1 MYYYYISLSE
11 KNGEM
16 MKVVFMGTPQM
27 AVPTLRELLENNID
41 VALVITQTD
50 KPKGRGK
57 QMQAPPVKE
66 FALEKG
72 IPVLQPKSLR
82 NNPEILEELKS
93 IKPDFLVVAAYGKI
107 LPQEVLDVPEYAP
120 VNVHFSLLPKY
131 RGAAPVN
138 WAVIN
143 GEKDT
148 GVATML
154 MDAGLDTG
162 DILLVEKTEIGRK
175 TAEDIAE
182 ELSET
187 GAKLLIKTLLNF
199 KEITP
204 VKQNDAEMTYAPM
217 MKKEDGRIDWTKSA
231 SSIECMIRGFVP
243 WPAAYSMLDGKIVKL
258 FAAEV
263 VKAPEDAAPGTV
275 FDVTKKTFSIKCGN
289 DGLKILELQPE
300 GKKRMPVGSFLAG
313 AKLTGGEKFE

>member
-1 MYYYYISLSE
+1 
-11 KNGEM
+11 

-27 AVPTLRELLENNID
+27 AVPTLRELVDNDIE

-66 FALEKG
+66 FAVEKG
-72 IPVLQPKSLR
+72 IEVIQPQSLKNNDEVLEK
-82 NNPEILEELKS
+82 IKS
-93 IKPDFLVVAAYGKI
+93 IAPDFLVVAAYGKI
-107 LPQEVLDVPEYAP
+107 LPRAVLDAPKYAP

-143 GEKDT
+143 GEKET

-162 DILLVEKTEIGRK
+162 DILLVEKTPVDKK
-175 TAEDIAE
+175 TAVDIAE

-187 GAKLLIKTLLNF
+187 GAKLLIKTLREF
-199 KEITP
+199 ESITP
-204 VKQNDAEMTYAPM
+204 VKQNEAEMTYAPM
-217 MKKEDGRIDWTKSA
+217 MKKEDGHIDWSRSA
-231 SSIECMIRGFVP
+231 AQIECMIRGFVP
-243 WPAAYSMLDGKIVKL
+243 WPTAYTSLGGKTMKL
-258 FAAEV
+258 FSAEV
-263 VKAPEDAAPGTV
+263 VNAPEEIDAGV
-275 FDVTKKTFSIKCGN
+275 VYDVTKKSFSVKCGK
-289 DGLKILELQPE
+289 DGLKVTELQPE
-300 GKKRMPVGSFLAG
+300 GKKRMPAASFLAG
-313 AKLTGGEKFE
+313 AKMTGDERFE

>member
-1 MYYYYISLSE
+1 
-11 KNGEM
+11 
-16 MKVVFMGTPQM
+16 MKAVFMGTPQM
-27 AVPTLRELLENNID
+27 AVPTLRELVDNNIE

-66 FALEKG
+66 FALEHG
-72 IPVLQPKSLR
+72 IEVVQPQSLKNNDEVLAKLK
-82 NNPEILEELKS
+82 EIE
-93 IKPDFLVVAAYGKI
+93 PDFLVVAAYGKI
-107 LPQEVLDVPEYAP
+107 LPQAVLDVPKYAP

-143 GEKDT
+143 GEKET

-162 DILLVEKTEIGRK
+162 DILLVEKTEIDKK
-175 TAEDIAE
+175 TALDIAE

-187 GAKLLIKTLLNF
+187 GARLLIETLKNF
-199 KEITP
+199 DNIKPI
-204 VKQNDAEMTYAPM
+204 KQNEADMTYAPM
-217 MKKEDGRIDWTKSA
+217 MKKEDGNIDWTKSA
-231 SSIECMIRGFVP
+231 AEIECMIRGFVP
-243 WPAAYSMLDGKIVKL
+243 WPTAYSKMDGKTVKL

-263 VKAPEDAAPGTV
+263 VNAPEDIEAGSV
-275 FDVTKKTFSIKCGN
+275 YDVTKKSFSIKCGV
-289 DGLKILELQPE
+289 DGLKIKELQPE

-313 AKLTGGEKFE
+313 AKRTGGEKFE

>member
-1 MYYYYISLSE
+1 
-11 KNGEM
+11 
-16 MKVVFMGTPQM
+16 MKVVFMGTPEM
-27 AVPTLRELLENNID
+27 AVPTLRELVDNDID

-72 IPVLQPKSLR
+72 LDVIQPVSLK
-82 NNPEILEELKS
+82 NNDEVLEQLKS
-93 IKPDFLVVAAYGKI
+93 IAPDFLVVAAYGKI
-107 LPQEVLDVPEYAP
+107 LPQAVLDVPKYAP

-143 GEKDT
+143 GEKET

-162 DILLVEKTEIGRK
+162 DILQVIKTPIEKK
-175 TAEDIAE
+175 TAVDIAE

-187 GAKLLIKTLLNF
+187 GAKLLIKTLNEF
-199 KEITP
+199 ENIKP
-204 VKQNDAEMTYAPM
+204 VKQVEEDMTYAPM
-217 MKKEDGRIDWTKSA
+217 MKKDDGHIDWSKSA
-231 SSIECMIRGFVP
+231 EKIECMIRGFVP
-243 WPAAYSMLDGKIVKL
+243 WPTAYSRLNGKTVKL
-258 FAAEV
+258 FSAEV
-263 VKAPEDAAPGTV
+263 VKANEELEAGTV
-275 FDVTKKTFSIKCGN
+275 YDVTKKSFSIKCGEG
-289 DGLKILELQPE
+289 GLKVVELQPE

-313 AKLTGGEKFE
+313 AQLKGGEKFE

>member
-1 MYYYYISLSE
+1 
-11 KNGEM
+11 

-27 AVPTLRELLENNID
+27 AVPTLRELLDNNIE
-41 VALVITQTD
+41 VPLVITQTD

-72 IPVLQPKSLR
+72 IEVYQPQSLR
-82 NNPEILEELKS
+82 NNEEALEKIKS
-93 IKPDFLVVAAYGKI
+93 VDPDFLVVVAYGKI
-107 LPQEVLDVPEYAP
+107 LPQEVLDAPKFAP

-143 GEKDT
+143 GEKET

-162 DILLVEKTEIGRK
+162 DILLVESTPIEKK
-175 TAEDIAE
+175 TALDIAE
-182 ELSET
+182 ELSES
-187 GAKLLIKTLLNF
+187 GAKLLIKTLNEF
-199 KEITP
+199 ENITP
-204 VKQNDAEMTYAPM
+204 VKQNEEEMTYAPL
-217 MKKEDGRIDWTKSA
+217 MKKDDGRVDWSMSA
-231 SSIECMIRGFVP
+231 EKIECMIRGFQP
-243 WPAAYSMLDGKIVKL
+243 WPAVYSTLNGKTVKL
-258 FAAEV
+258 FSAEV
-263 VKAPEDAAPGTV
+263 VKASEGLADGEV
-275 FDVTKKTFSIKCGN
+275 YDVTKKSFSIKCGEG
-289 DGLKILELQPE
+289 GLKVLELQPE

-313 AKLTGGEKFE
+313 AQLKGGEKFE

>member
-1 MYYYYISLSE
+1 
-11 KNGEM
+11 
-16 MKVVFMGTPQM
+16 MKVVFMGTPEM
-27 AVPTLRELLENNID
+27 AVPTLRELLDNDIE
-41 VALVITQTD
+41 VSLVITQTD

-72 IPVLQPKSLR
+72 IEVLQPKSLK
-82 NNPEILEELKS
+82 NNDEIIEQLKAVE
-93 IKPDFLVVAAYGKI
+93 PDFLVVAAFGKI
-107 LPQEVLDVPEYAP
+107 LPQAVLDVPKYAP

-143 GEKDT
+143 GEQET

-162 DILLVEKTEIGRK
+162 DILLVEKTPIEKK
-175 TAEDIAE
+175 TALDIAE

-187 GAKLLIKTLLNF
+187 GAKLLIETLKDF
-199 KEITP
+199 EKITP
-204 VKQNDAEMTYAPM
+204 IKQNDEAMTYAPM
-217 MKKEDGRIDWTKSA
+217 MKKEDGKIDWAKSSEA
-231 SSIECMIRGFVP
+231 IECMIRGFVP
-243 WPAAYSMLDGKIVKL
+243 WPTAYGILDGKTVKL
-258 FAAEV
+258 FKAEI
-263 VKAPEDAAPGTV
+263 VKAPDGLDAGTV
-275 FDVTKKTFSIKCGN
+275 YDVTKKSFCIKCGIG
-289 DGLKILELQPE
+289 GLKILELQPE

-313 AKLTGGEKFE
+313 KKLTGDERFE